1 MAKSHFVEALDKVSA
16 ASEKSEVTIN
26 DIFVMLGEKGHL
38 VLILFFSVPF
48 LQPVPL
54 VGLSTPLGVLIV
66 IVAFYFMREL
76 PPWLPKRFSHLV
88 VSKPILTKT
97 IEMIQ
102 KIWRYLE
109 KVLEPRWPRLHDSR
123 TFRVVNFFL
132 VAISALLLALPLPIP
147 FTNTIPTVPIVLNTI
162 GQLEEDGVI
171 IFLSFFS
178 FLFSIVFFTSL
189 GAGVFIGID
198 KYYDKLIPLFSF

>member
-1 MAKSHFVEALDKVSA
+1 MAKSHFVEALEKITA
-16 ASEKSEVTIN
+16 ASESSDVTIN

-38 VLILFFSVPF
+38 ILILFFSVPF

-54 VGLSTPLGVLIV
+54 LGLSTPLGALIV
-66 IVAFYFMREL
+66 IVAFYFMREK

-88 VSKPILTKT
+88 VSKPILNKT

-102 KIWRYLE
+102 KIWGYLE
-109 KVLEPRWPRLHDSR
+109 KVLEPRWGILHDSH
-123 TFRVVNFFL
+123 TFRVINFLL
-132 VAISALLLALPLPIP
+132 VAASATLLALPLPIP
-147 FTNTIPTVPIVLNTI
+147 FSNTIPTVPIVLNTI

-178 FLFSIVFFTSL
+178 FLFSIIFFTSL

-198 KYYDKLIPLFSF
+198 KYSDKLLPLFGF